1 MFILFI
7 FSSADYVPAK
17 TTYSTQSD
25 DSAYEE
31 VIKPI
36 LLTEKRFSI
45 IRNFIQKPVADAEG
59 KLP

>member
-31 VIKPI
+31 VIKPYWQ
-36 LLTEKRFSI
+36 
-45 IRNFIQKPVADAEG
+45 RNVLAS
-59 KLP
+59 

>member
-1 MFILFI
+1 MIMFLLKLHILL
-7 FSSADYVPAK
+7 SL
-17 TTYSTQSD
+17 TD